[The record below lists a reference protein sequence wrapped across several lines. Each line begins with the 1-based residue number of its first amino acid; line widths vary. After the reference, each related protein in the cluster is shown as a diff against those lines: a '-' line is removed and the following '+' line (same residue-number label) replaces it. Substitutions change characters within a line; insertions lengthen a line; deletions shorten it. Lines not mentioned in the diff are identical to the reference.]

1 MSNVVDLTNLRSM
14 TDGDVELERALF
26 EEFNSSCDASIN
38 TLTSATGDE
47 SAEKWRSTAHAMKGI
62 SSNLGAQRLTEL
74 CKRAQEISNQN
85 PSEKHT
91 VLEEIKSEYAQV
103 KAFLD
108 GMNNSAGN

>member
-38 TLTSATGDE
+38 TLTGATADE
-47 SAEKWRSTAHAMKGI
+47 SAEKWRSAAHAMKGI
-62 SSNLGAQRLTEL
+62 SSNLGAQRLAEL
-74 CKRAQEISNQN
+74 CKRAQEISNQGM
-85 PSEKHT
+85 SEKHN

-103 KAFLD
+103 KTFLD
-108 GMNNSAGN
+108 EMNHRSEN